1 MKLVFATHNA
11 HKITEVSQI
20 IGASY
25 KILSLTDINFNEYIE
40 ETGTTFAQN
49 ALIKAQTVADKT
61 GYAVFADDSGLE
73 VDALQGAPGIYSA
86 RYAGLP
92 VNHTNN
98 NALLLQ
104 KLDGIKQRQ
113 ARFKTVVVLVY
124 KNQTHYFEGIIEGNI
139 ALQLMGEG
147 GFGYDPLFIPDGY
160 DKSFAQLSLA
170 EKNNISHRG
179 KAIQKL
185 IEFLKIWN
193 PE

>member
-1 MKLVFATHNA
+1 MKLVFATHNE

-25 KILSLTDINFNEYIE
+25 NILSLTDINFNEYIE

-73 VDALQGAPGIYSA
+73 VGALQGAPGIYSA

-160 DKSFAQLSLA
+160 DKSFAQLSLD